1 MRLPFLVVILFL
13 LPPHSITFSLRRTPT
28 LSVPNA
34 PPLPPLF
41 TRAYDLLSTGNFLF
55 DRISPTLRSTEAT
68 FRGLYSYTNT
78 LDQESRSDS
87 AAIIRLGIN
96 VTESISSLS
105 KFQRLAM
112 NTMKDAESTRNIY
125 NEIIEQRKETEL
137 QTRKMCSMLH
147 KTLNQWTV
155 YQQSLKIGKTSL
167 IDISTLPTGHV
178 NPIKMRVG
186 TPELEDAIDVIKQIR
201 QLSKKRLRSATTKP
215 MKKSSPPP
223 PPSPPLVFPEKAM
236 NALMYK
242 LCDDTV
248 SSSILYGINRLN
260 HTWQIV
266 LQHLN

>member
-1 MRLPFLVVILFL
+1 MLPPYISSPMRLPFLVVILFL

-105 KFQRLAM
+105 KFQVV
-112 NTMKDAESTRNIY
+112 
-125 NEIIEQRKETEL
+125 
-137 QTRKMCSMLH
+137 
-147 KTLNQWTV
+147 V
-155 YQQSLKIGKTSL
+155 YFR
-167 IDISTLPTGHV
+167 ISGATYRFLPT
-178 NPIKMRVG
+178 
-186 TPELEDAIDVIKQIR
+186 L
-201 QLSKKRLRSATTKP
+201 
-215 MKKSSPPP
+215 
-223 PPSPPLVFPEKAM
+223 
-236 NALMYK
+236 
-242 LCDDTV
+242 
-248 SSSILYGINRLN
+248 
-260 HTWQIV
+260 
-266 LQHLN
+266 